1 MNLPPTC
8 RHGHTEGWYVLG
20 SRYECR
26 TCRRNRM
33 KKYRDNMKRLPDARL
48 VSGGVHCPRPG
59 AYIFKKK
66 LDVDEFFATIES
78 YRRKT

>member
-1 MNLPPTC
+1 
-8 RHGHTEGWYVLG
+8 
-20 SRYECR
+20 
-26 TCRRNRM
+26 M

-59 AYIFKKK
+59 AHIFKKK